1 MKRPDL
7 IDTDFPLSLP
17 EETITDKTESQET
30 VYADVALGVPLD
42 QLFIYEVPRELCRL
56 CVVGIRVLVPL
67 GKKRLTGYVM
77 RIHGKAPEF
86 ATRKI
91 LEISDELPMFPESQA
106 AFFKWIAR
114 YYMHP
119 LGEVIKAGLPQ
130 GLERKEVLSVSVTP
144 SGIQALDQGNLS
156 GQQASLVSLLVEK
169 TSLSLTF
176 LARSVGK
183 APSSVLS
190 MLRRMEEKGL
200 VVISAKL
207 RSDGAKSKL
216 EKFVLPGS
224 LSPPPEKKISQK
236 RQQILALVAKKG
248 EISLTRLRTLFP
260 TAPRLVRL
268 MEEDGF
274 VVVEER
280 KVFRDPFGNPV
291 EPDTPPDLNPE
302 QQQVVD
308 QVTGSMKSGFLP
320 YLLFGVTGSG
330 KTEVYM
336 RLVSH
341 VVEQGKTALI
351 LVPEIALISQ
361 TERRFR
367 ARFGEKIA
375 VIHSMLSM
383 GERMDQWKKILMGE
397 IPIVIGTR
405 SAVFAPLENIGIMIV
420 DEEHDS
426 SYKQESGLRYNA
438 RDLCVVRSKMHDCP
452 VVLGSATPSVQSY
465 HNAME
470 GRFSLLTLAN
480 RVNSQSLPEIRLVD
494 LNEYRDVRGNDRII
508 TPELAR
514 EIRACLKSGNQAL
527 IFLNRRGFS
536 SFPACKSCGKPLLC
550 RHCDLTMT
558 YHRTTDRYL
567 CHLCGD
573 SLGADAPCRECG
585 GAEIQRL
592 GFGTQKLEEI
602 LQTMFPDAR
611 LARMDQDST
620 VKKGSSV
627 SILKSIQNRT
637 VDIIVGTQ
645 ILAKGHDFPG
655 ITLVGVVCADLSLNM
670 PDFRSSER
678 TFQLLAQVA
687 GRAGRGNTPGRVVL
701 QTYTPDHF
709 TIEAARDQDFHGFF
723 TNEIPFRKAL
733 MYPPFARIVQ
743 LKLSGK
749 NEETVRNAALHTGQF
764 LHHLL
769 ETKPEFQEKTQIL
782 GPIEASIYR
791 ISNRYRWQI
800 VIKSTRMDVI
810 HYLVS
815 HIRAIPAFGPGK
827 KVGMA
832 IDVDPYFLM

>member
-1 MKRPDL
+1 M
-7 IDTDFPLSLP
+7 
-17 EETITDKTESQET
+17 TDKTEHQET

-42 QLFIYEVPRELCRL
+42 QLFVYEVPQELCPF
-56 CVVGIRVLVPL
+56 CIIGIRVLVPL

-77 RIHGKAPEF
+77 RIHGEVPDF
-86 ATRKI
+86 TTRKI
-91 LEISDELPMFPESQA
+91 LEISDDFPMFPESQV
-106 AFFKWIAR
+106 AFFQWIAR

-130 GLERKEVLSVSVTP
+130 GLERKEILSVSVTP
-144 SGIQALDQGNLS
+144 SGSDILEQGSLS
-156 GQQASLVSLLVEK
+156 EQQQSLLSLLSK
-169 TSLSLTF
+169 KSSLSLTF

-190 MLRRMEEKGL
+190 VLRRMEEKEF
-200 VVISAKL
+200 VTISAKL

-216 EKFVLPGS
+216 EKFVLQGS
-224 LSPPPEKKISQK
+224 IAPPPEKKLSRK
-236 RQQILALVAKKG
+236 RQQILALVARKG
-248 EISLTRLRTLFP
+248 EISLTQLRSIFP

-268 MEEDGF
+268 MAEDGF
-274 VVVEER
+274 LAIEER

-291 EPDTPPDLNPE
+291 EPDTPPDLTKE
-302 QQQVVD
+302 QEQVVD
-308 QVTGSMKSGFLP
+308 QIIGGMESGFSP

-336 RLVSH
+336 RLVAH
-341 VVEQGKTALI
+341 VVAQGKTALI

-480 RVNSQSLPEIRLVD
+480 RVNSRSLPEIRIVD

-550 RHCDLTMT
+550 KNCDLTMT

-573 SLGADAPCRECG
+573 SLGAQCTCPECG
-585 GAEIQRL
+585 GTEIQRF
-592 GFGTQKLEEI
+592 GFGTQKLEDI

-620 VKKGSSV
+620 VKKGSAV

-655 ITLVGVVCADLSLNM
+655 ITLVGVVCADLSLNL
-670 PDFRSSER
+670 PDFRSGER

-687 GRAGRGNTPGRVVL
+687 GRAGRGKTPGRVVL

-723 TNEIPFRKAL
+723 VHEIPFRKAL

-743 LKLSGK
+743 LRLSGK
-749 NEETVRNAALHTGQF
+749 DEEKVRAAALYTGRF

-769 ETKPEFQEKTQIL
+769 ANKPEFQEKTQIL
-782 GPIEASIYR
+782 GPIGAAVYR

-800 VIKSTRMDVI
+800 LIKSPRMDVI

-815 HIRAIPAFGPGK
+815 HIRTIPEFGAGK
-827 KVGMA
+827 RVSLA